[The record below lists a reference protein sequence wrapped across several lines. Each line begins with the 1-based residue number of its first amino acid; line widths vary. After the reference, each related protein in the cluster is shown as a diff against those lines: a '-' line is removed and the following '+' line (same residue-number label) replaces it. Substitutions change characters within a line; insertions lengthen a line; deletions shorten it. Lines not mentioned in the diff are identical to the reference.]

1 MVQGKCKSDLPKWWR
16 KMMRKNILRIFILAV
31 VLLATVPVWAAERVI
46 PAKDMVTMADFGAH
60 TCIPCKMMEPILEKL
75 TSRYAGRAAI
85 VFVDVWQDV
94 GAADTFGISTIPT
107 QVFFDKNGKEV
118 YRHQG
123 FLAEK
128 AIVAKLK
135 ELGVDE
141 PAGR

>member
-1 MVQGKCKSDLPKWWR
+1 
-16 KMMRKNILRIFILAV
+16 MRKNILRIFILAV
-31 VLLATVPVWAAERVI
+31 ILLAAVPVWAAEQEI
-46 PAKDMVTMADFGAH
+46 PAKDMVTMVDFGAH

-75 TSRYAGRAAI
+75 TRQYTGRAAI
-85 VFVDVWQDV
+85 VFIDVWQDV
-94 GAADTFGISTIPT
+94 GAADQFGISTIPT
-107 QVFFDKNGKEV
+107 QVFFDKEGKEV

-135 ELGVDE
+135 EMGVAE

>member
-1 MVQGKCKSDLPKWWR
+1 
-16 KMMRKNILRIFILAV
+16 MRKNILRIFILTI
-31 VLLATVPVWAAERVI
+31 VLLAAVPAWAAEREI
-46 PAKDMVTMADFGAH
+46 PAKDMVTMVDFGAH

-75 TSRYAGRAAI
+75 TRQYTGRAVI
-85 VFVDVWQDV
+85 VFIDVWQDV
-94 GAADTFGISTIPT
+94 GAADQFGISTIPT
-107 QVFFDKNGKEV
+107 QVFFDKQGKEV

-135 ELGVDE
+135 EMGVAE

>member
-1 MVQGKCKSDLPKWWR
+1 
-16 KMMRKNILRIFILAV
+16 MRKNILRNFILAV
-31 VLLATVPVWAAERVI
+31 IMLAAVPAWAAEQQI
-46 PAKDMVTMADFGAH
+46 PAKDMVTMVDFGAH

-75 TSRYAGRAAI
+75 TRQYTGQAAI
-85 VFVDVWQDV
+85 VFIDVWQDV
-94 GAADTFGISTIPT
+94 GAADQFGISTIPT
-107 QVFFDKNGKEV
+107 QVFFDKEGKEV

-135 ELGVDE
+135 EMGVAE